1 MEIDI
6 IWYKNP
12 TFVMNVLTDDKGA
25 LDVADLCKVHLSVDI
40 YIQHDFFEPEFYE
53 GTIEEEELN
62 HEHILNV

>member
-25 LDVADLCKVHLSVDI
+25 LDVADLFKVHLSVDI

-53 GTIEEEELN
+53 GTIE
-62 HEHILNV
+62 